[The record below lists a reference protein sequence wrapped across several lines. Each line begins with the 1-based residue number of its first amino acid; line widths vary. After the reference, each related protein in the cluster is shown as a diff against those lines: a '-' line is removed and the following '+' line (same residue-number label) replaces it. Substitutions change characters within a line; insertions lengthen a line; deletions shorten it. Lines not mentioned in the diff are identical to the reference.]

1 MIFPSRNSRK
11 DLHLPSSRNGSKGHG
26 QSSDPLHFQRRPV
39 DVSYLLLY
47 LIHLPGH
54 GPVPPHPGPQL
65 GLASCRGASGGWGI
79 PQKLHRGQGTLLARL
94 PFRPFRGP
102 ASLRAISGSHAASP
116 IFASRTVVL
125 RRLLRFLAPAC
136 HFLVS
141 GPAHL
146 FQFFWGLE
154 DFCLAAFRDEFPN
167 SVTSCSGFTRAF
179 STVSPQ

>member
-54 GPVPPHPGPQL
+54 GPVPPPPGPQP

-79 PQKLHRGQGTLLARL
+79 PPRLHRGQGTLLARL

-102 ASLRAISGSHAASP
+102 ASLRAISGLHAASP

-125 RRLLRFLAPAC
+125 CRLLQFLAPAC
-136 HFLVS
+136 HYSSVRAGAFVSIFL
-141 GPAHL
+141 
-146 FQFFWGLE
+146 GLGR
-154 DFCLAAFRDEFPN
+154 FLPGRFP
-167 SVTSCSGFTRAF
+167 R
-179 STVSPQ
+179 

>member
-11 DLHLPSSRNGSKGHG
+11 GLHLPSNRNGSKGHG

-54 GPVPPHPGPQL
+54 GPVPLPPGPQP

-79 PQKLHRGQGTLLARL
+79 PPRLHRGQGTLLARL

-102 ASLRAISGSHAASP
+102 ASLRAISRLPAASP
-116 IFASRTVVL
+116 IFASTNGGSPPPVAVPSTGLSFSSVRAGAFVSIFL
-125 RRLLRFLAPAC
+125 GLGRFLP
-136 HFLVS
+136 
-141 GPAHL
+141 G
-146 FQFFWGLE
+146 
-154 DFCLAAFRDEFPN
+154 RFP
-167 SVTSCSGFTRAF
+167 R
-179 STVSPQ
+179 